1 MKNRVKILKSILIVS
16 ALLLSSSAFAKRMRY
31 LVNYKN
37 DKPVAQLATKW
48 SKVEGGYE
56 FSLDTSKEVAK
67 GTTVTADIVKNSIEK
82 KLKKSGME
90 VEAKNKDTVLI
101 KFSGDEKEFWQTISK
116 SRIKAS
122 NVQIAMDGAGSSG
135 GIRANKISR
144 KPKAGEVKASFI
156 SMDANSQTMEVFV
169 YAVGPDGIP
178 ASIKPSKKLKIAA
191 PKGLKKDIK
200 KDDEL
205 FFKPVRLEGDA
216 WNVKGISFK

>member
-1 MKNRVKILKSILIVS
+1 MKSRNKILRSIVVIS
-16 ALLLSSSAFAKRMRY
+16 AILLSSSAFAQRMRY
-31 LVNYKN
+31 LVNYQN

-48 SKVEGGYE
+48 SKIEGGYE
-56 FSLDTSKEVAK
+56 FTLDTSKEVAK

-82 KLKKSGME
+82 RLKRSGME
-90 VEAKNKDTVLI
+90 VEAKDKATVLI
-101 KFSGDEKEFWQTISK
+101 KFSGDEKEFWQTVSK

-122 NVQIAMDGAGSSG
+122 NVQIAMDGSGSSG

-144 KPKAGEVKASFI
+144 KPTAGEVKASFI
-156 SMDANSQTMEVFV
+156 SMDTKNQTMEVFV

-178 ASIKPSKKLKIAA
+178 AAIKPSKKLKITA
-191 PKGLKKDIK
+191 PKGFKKDIN

-216 WNVKGISFK
+216 WNVKSISFK

>member
-1 MKNRVKILKSILIVS
+1 MKSRIKVLKSVVIVS
-16 ALLLSSSAFAKRMRY
+16 AMLLSSSAFAQRMRY
-31 LVNYKN
+31 LVHYKN

-48 SKVEGGYE
+48 SKIQGGYE

-67 GTTVTADIVKNSIEK
+67 GTTVTAEMVKNSIEK
-82 KLKKSGME
+82 RLKRSGME
-90 VEAKNKDTVLI
+90 VEAKDKATVLI

-122 NVQIAMDGAGSSG
+122 NVQIAMDSSGSSG

-156 SMDANSQTMEVFV
+156 SMNSQSQTMEVFV

-178 ASIKPSKKLKIAA
+178 AAIKPSKKLKIAA

-200 KDDEL
+200 KDDE
-205 FFKPVRLEGDA
+205 FFFQPVRLEGDA
-216 WNVKGISFK
+216 WNVKSISFK